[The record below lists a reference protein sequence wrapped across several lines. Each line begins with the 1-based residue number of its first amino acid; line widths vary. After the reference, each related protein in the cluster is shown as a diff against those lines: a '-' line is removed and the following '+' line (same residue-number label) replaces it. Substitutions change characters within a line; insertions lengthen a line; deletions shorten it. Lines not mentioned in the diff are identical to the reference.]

1 MPSSY
6 TTSARFTL
14 QATGE
19 NNNTWGVIL
28 NSGVFQ
34 LVDDNV
40 NGRLAFPLSGA
51 KALTS
56 NLGATDEARM
66 AFLDVTGGT
75 GGTVTIPAVSKGYF
89 VRNAAAGDVTVSAG
103 GPTNATFLTGDAG
116 PLFSSGSAVYP
127 ILIGGKTIRSYIE
140 GIVPAGPPM
149 AGQAGKF
156 LGNDGVNTALWQ
168 TSTPLTWSFGGV
180 VVNKG
185 ASPPPAPIDA
195 SVGVQVT
202 GATGAGTRVE
212 LNGFGSPP
220 QLNGRHANGTVLA
233 PTFSKLGDN
242 LLVLGGRGNGL
253 TGYAT
258 GNRASVVFS
267 ATEDWTD
274 AAQGTNITFQT
285 TSNGTAA
292 VVARWQV
299 AESGHFIPIAGAA
312 YDIGSAAVPVR
323 NIYTGGVT
331 STGTVVINPTGGA
344 VPAPLAPDT
353 LISGSVNGPARV
365 EINAFGGAPFGAVP
379 LFIGRAARGTAAA
392 PAATA
397 VFDSLAAI
405 QGRGYGATGFGA
417 VRAAITFQAAQ
428 NFTDTAQGARILVQT
443 TTVGT
448 TTPTDRWVF
457 DHDGHYWPAVT
468 NTLDVGTTGNKV
480 RTGYFGTLLS
490 VNQGATVAPAPID
503 AGTGFQLTGA
513 TGVSPRAEVNGINA
527 PSHFNGRR
535 ANGTAAAPTP
545 PALGDFICILGARG
559 YAPSGWATTNTG
571 SFAFVATENYTNAAQ
586 GTAIDVFTTPKGAIA
601 PTGRWRFDDTGHFI
615 PLAANTYDIGSP
627 ANPVRSIYSNASLS
641 TTATLVVN
649 LGPTAAPPVIDASV
663 GLQITGPTG
672 NGPRLEMNGYASA
685 VQFNARRANGTAA
698 APTATLA
705 SDPLAVL
712 SARGYGATGFSASN
726 RVAINFV
733 ASENWTDAAQG
744 TSIQFGTTANGT
756 PTLANRWT
764 IENNGVLAP
773 WAANTYDIGLSGF
786 PVRSGYFGTT
796 LSVNQGPG
804 AVPTPLS
811 SATAQ
816 FVGQNGVIAD
826 LELAGFGNFAR
837 INGRQSNGTAAAP
850 TATKLNDPIL
860 AVAAWGRGATT
871 SAPSPGGQIFF
882 MATENWTDT
891 AHGTALRLQT
901 SANGSTALS
910 VRWDIGQD
918 GHFMPGAA
926 GAYDIGN
933 TALPVR
939 TIHANNISAR
949 LSPATVTTPTF
960 IGNIPSMSVVY
971 VGAGGQLR
979 AHTSGSA
986 PVNDGHI
993 IFAGNFTG
1001 GAMTVVQDAG
1011 ASLTWVNPA
1020 GAGLTGNR
1028 TVAFGGFITIVAMNT
1043 GWLISGTGIT

>member
-127 ILIGGKTIRSYIE
+127 ILIGGKTIRNYIE

-365 EINAFGGAPFGAVP
+365 EINAFGGAPLGAVP

-601 PTGRWRFDDTGHFI
+601 PTGRWRFDDTGHI
-615 PLAANTYDIGSP
+615 VPLAASTYDIGSTALPVRNIYGNTAILNTTGGAVPAPINVDTVMTASANGQARAEFNCFGGASVFLGSSARGTGAAPTATLATDALAAFQARGYGATGYSTVRAQMYAQATENWTNTAQGASLNFSTTFAGGVAMTPRWSIQDSGHFYPFAANTYDIGS
-627 ANPVRSIYSNASLS
+627 S
-641 TTATLVVN
+641 
-649 LGPTAAPPVIDASV
+649 
-663 GLQITGPTG
+663 
-672 NGPRLEMNGYASA
+672 
-685 VQFNARRANGTAA
+685 
-698 APTATLA
+698 
-705 SDPLAVL
+705 
-712 SARGYGATGFSASN
+712 
-726 RVAINFV
+726 
-733 ASENWTDAAQG
+733 
-744 TSIQFGTTANGT
+744 
-756 PTLANRWT
+756 
-764 IENNGVLAP
+764 
-773 WAANTYDIGLSGF
+773 
-786 PVRSGYFGTT
+786 
-796 LSVNQGPG
+796 
-804 AVPTPLS
+804 
-811 SATAQ
+811 
-816 FVGQNGVIAD
+816 
-826 LELAGFGNFAR
+826 
-837 INGRQSNGTAAAP
+837 
-850 TATKLNDPIL
+850 
-860 AVAAWGRGATT
+860 
-871 SAPSPGGQIFF
+871 
-882 MATENWTDT
+882 
-891 AHGTALRLQT
+891 
-901 SANGSTALS
+901 
-910 VRWDIGQD
+910 
-918 GHFMPGAA
+918 
-926 GAYDIGN
+926 
-933 TALPVR
+933 ALPVR
-939 TIHANNISAR
+939 NISAAAFR
-949 LSPATVTTPTF
+949 NGV
-960 IGNIPSMSVVY
+960 
-971 VGAGGQLR
+971 
-979 AHTSGSA
+979 
-986 PVNDGHI
+986 
-993 IFAGNFTG
+993 
-1001 GAMTVVQDAG
+1001 
-1011 ASLTWVNPA
+1011 
-1020 GAGLTGNR
+1020 R
-1028 TVAFGGFITIVAMNT
+1028 TVAALDPAPLEGDRSFVTDATSAVFGAAVVGGGANHVPVYRDNV
-1043 GWLISGTGIT
+1043 GWKVG